1 MSPETLLSVGPAPAP
16 SASPS
21 VPPAAPFGSGS
32 SGGAAAGG
40 SGAGSGGASDTG
52 VSNASLGGQH
62 GTQSAHSA
70 GARAANGSPPQQG
83 KTGGART
90 RAAQPDKPGKA
101 AKPAVAQAPTG
112 QDFSQTLAQSLAAP
126 AQAGTSAAASTGKL
140 AKSAAPQGPDKARKG
155 DPVSAAMAM
164 MSRAVPMVPPPP
176 PAQADAAKGAGAPK
190 GADAAQPAQA
200 TGIESSSAASSKER
214 KLLQTGMLAQSAA
227 ADGRTPQDPAGQ
239 GPSPAAGG
247 AGTLNSAAALTA
259 GQFAA
264 GAHAATQAPPAAMSA
279 ALSAPV
285 GSSGWTG
292 QLGAQLTWMARQ
304 GVQSASL
311 QVSPQH
317 LGPVQV
323 SISVHHGQA
332 SVWFGAAQAE
342 TRQALTQALPELRA
356 MFANQGL
363 TLTDSGVSRDAPR
376 DPRRPAR
383 AVAAIGETGGPQSG
397 VGAPAVLTG
406 TGLLDTYA

>member
-1 MSPETLLSVGPAPAP
+1 MSAETLLTVGAAPAP
-16 SASPS
+16 SAAPS
-21 VPPAAPFGSGS
+21 ASLVASLGSGS

-40 SGAGSGGASDTG
+40 SGAESGGASNTG

-62 GTQSAHSA
+62 GPQPAPSGATHAADGGPPEQS
-70 GARAANGSPPQQG
+70 

-90 RAAQPDKPGKA
+90 RAAQSGKPGKA
-101 AKPAVAQAPTG
+101 AKPAVPQAPTG

-126 AQAGTSAAASTGKL
+126 AHAGASAAASTGKL
-140 AKSAAPQGPDKARKG
+140 AKSAVPQGPDKARKS

-164 MSRAVPMVPPPP
+164 MSHSVPMLLPP
-176 PAQADAAKGAGAPK
+176 PAQTDAAKGASASK
-190 GADAAQPAQA
+190 GTDGAQPAKA
-200 TGIESSSAASSKER
+200 TGIESSGAASSAER
-214 KLLQTGMLAQSAA
+214 KRLQTEMLAQSAA
-227 ADGRTPQDPAGQ
+227 ADGRAPEGPARQ

-264 GAHAATQAPPAAMSA
+264 GAHAATQTPLAAMSA

-323 SISVHHGQA
+323 SISVHRGQA

-342 TRQALTQALPELRA
+342 TRQALTQALPQLRA

-383 AVAAIGETGGPQSG
+383 AVAAMGETDAPQGGAGGP
-397 VGAPAVLTG
+397 ALLTG